1 MSSSE
6 TMPRILQLANAI
18 SASVI
23 NIQRVLSAKGIS
35 SPSFG
40 EDALLNL
47 PLEVA
52 GDHDIVLDATA
63 ELHDL
68 LLEPLNLIYRHGG
81 HNNLVSLG
89 AIAEFKI
96 ADMVLPNGCVSLREI
111 ADQTPLTEQMT
122 IRLLRHAITM
132 RVFREPEPGMVA
144 HTAASKVLS
153 HSAANNW
160 LQSGTRK
167 IWPAATKVSA
177 IQDEDASLSLKAHR
191 DDCAY
196 WTIEAL
202 KKWPALQE
210 PNETARLFALSCH
223 VMNVLKRRV
232 QGYSLSNERG
242 ETLYDIFAK
251 DAERAT
257 RWERGMAIFSRRS
270 QFDLSY
276 ITNHYDWE
284 SLGQAQVV
292 DIGSQGQL
300 SVALAREFGKLSLTA
315 QDLVKVDGVTI
326 PERLRNRVQLTTHD
340 LFSTRSC
347 KGADVYSPR

>member
-1 MSSSE
+1 MQTSVLSG
-6 TMPRILQLANAI
+6 LANAI
-18 SASVI
+18 SASII

-35 SPSFG
+35 SPSLG

-52 GDHDIVLDATA
+52 RDYDIVLDATA
-63 ELHDL
+63 ELYDL
-68 LLEPLNLIYRHGG
+68 LLELLNLIHRHGG

-96 ADMVLPNGCVSLREI
+96 ADTVPPNGCMSFREI

-122 IRLLRHAITM
+122 TRLLRHAITM

-153 HSAANNW
+153 HSAASDW
-160 LQSGTRK
+160 LQSGAREM
-167 IWPAATKVSA
+167 WPAATK
-177 IQDEDASLSLKAHR
+177 
-191 DDCAY
+191 
-196 WTIEAL
+196 TIEAL
-202 KKWPALQE
+202 KKRPALQE
-210 PNETARLFALSCH
+210 PNET
-223 VMNVLKRRV
+223 RRV

-257 RWERGMAIFSRRS
+257 RWERGMAIFSQRS
-270 QFDLSY
+270 QFDLS
-276 ITNHYDWE
+276 
-284 SLGQAQVV
+284 
-292 DIGSQGQL
+292 
-300 SVALAREFGKLSLTA
+300 EFGKLSLTT

-347 KGADVYSPR
+347 KGADVYSLRWKEKNIRATDINMAAAFDAQERTVAELKALFQDADLAFTLWTLIEPAGSAWGSWNLYGTGRSRKT